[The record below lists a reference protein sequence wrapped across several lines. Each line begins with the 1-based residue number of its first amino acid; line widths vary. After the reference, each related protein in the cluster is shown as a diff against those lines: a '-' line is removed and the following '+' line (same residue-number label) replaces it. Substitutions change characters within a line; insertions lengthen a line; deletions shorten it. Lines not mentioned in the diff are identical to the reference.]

1 VTPRLSSSTH
11 ILVLQAPQR
20 ALTGRTLTERTL
32 QGLDG
37 LLKQLREM
45 LLQGMKSVLREV
57 NLSYRCVMRLFQA
70 ANALALLQVVCWK
83 LTRTSMLD
91 AHTHEQKHAQAH
103 AWECTHTHARTRCS
117 AVFEDACGDEREKC
131 AALLPG
137 VQLVRQ
143 EARRAL
149 LDLLKAQVR
158 GCVAGCVLRA
168 VWLAAGCVAACCLL
182 RAARC
187 RSSALLDL
195 LKAQVRGCVAGCV
208 LLRAV
213 HCVCGQW
220 VAGGVLRSWSCL
232 RRPTSGYAHPASELW
247 TLN

>member
-1 VTPRLSSSTH
+1 MAGGAEACNLTCRLLYSVSVFWLVEGLAIVRWQVKCDTSSLLFNTHSSSSGSSTRTH
-11 ILVLQAPQR
+11 
-20 ALTGRTLTERTL
+20 RTHTERTL

-143 EARRAL
+143 EARHAL

-168 VWLAAGCVAACCLL
+168 VWLAAGCVAACCVL

-195 LKAQVRGCVAGCV
+195 LKA
-208 LLRAV
+208 
-213 HCVCGQW
+213 
-220 VAGGVLRSWSCL
+220 
-232 RRPTSGYAHPASELW
+232 
-247 TLN
+247 